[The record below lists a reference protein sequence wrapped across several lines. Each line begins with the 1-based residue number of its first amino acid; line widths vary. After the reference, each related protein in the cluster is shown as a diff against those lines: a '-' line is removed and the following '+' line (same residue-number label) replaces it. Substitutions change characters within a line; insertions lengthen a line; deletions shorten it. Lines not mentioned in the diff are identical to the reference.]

1 MNRPAMNDNNQLQPL
16 GREAKP
22 DTSELLKPS
31 RSWLRG
37 VIWTMVA
44 TAGFGFAWLAIA
56 KTDEVVVATGKLEPL
71 GSVKDIQ
78 MPIGGVVKDILV
90 SEGERVKAD
99 QILLRLDTEADEDL
113 RRSLTESIE
122 LKKDQLALKER
133 ELNRYLELNSTEQRV
148 LRENLQLQRELLSRY
163 QALAEQGASPEI
175 QLLQQQDRVQQV
187 KGQLEQTQVE
197 RGRQEAQLNQQ
208 IQSLKSELSSLGSQ
222 QTGQVVKLRYQEI
235 RSPVDGVVFDLKP
248 TASGFVGQGSQPV
261 MTIVPID
268 KIEARVEVPSNKIG
282 FIYNGQSTDV
292 SIDSYTANDFGI
304 LEGVVRK
311 IGSDALPP
319 DPSTG
324 QADYRFPVDIA
335 LKTQSLVLND
345 GQELPLQVGM
355 TLTANIKLRKVSY
368 LQLILKS
375 FSDSTASLREF

>member
-1 MNRPAMNDNNQLQPL
+1 MNESNQLKPL

-31 RSWLRG
+31 RSWLRA
-37 VIWTMVA
+37 VIWTMVG
-44 TAGFGFAWLAIA
+44 TAGFAIAWLAIA

-90 SEGERVKAD
+90 KEGERVKAN

-113 RRSLTESIE
+113 RRSLEESIQF
-122 LKKDQLALKER
+122 KKDQLALKQR
-133 ELNRYLELNSTEQRV
+133 ELNRYLALNSTEQDV
-148 LRENLQLQRELLSRY
+148 LRENLKLQQELLGRY
-163 QALAEQGASPEI
+163 EDLAEQGASPEI
-175 QLLQQQDRVQQV
+175 QLLQQQDRIQQV
-187 KGQLEQTQVE
+187 TGQLEQLRVD
-197 RGRQEAQLNQQ
+197 RSRQEAQLNQQ

-222 QTGQVVKLRYQEI
+222 ETGQIVKLRYQEI

-261 MTIVPID
+261 MSIVPID
-268 KIEARVEVPSNKIG
+268 KMEARVEVPSNKIG

-292 SIDSYTANDFGI
+292 SIDSYSANDFGI
-304 LEGVVRK
+304 LEGVVSK
-311 IGSDALPP
+311 IGSDAMPP
-319 DPSTG
+319 NPSTG
-324 QADYRFPVDIA
+324 QLDYRFPVDIA

-345 GQELPLQVGM
+345 GQKLPLQMGM

-375 FSDSTASLREF
+375 FGDSTDSLREF

>member
-1 MNRPAMNDNNQLQPL
+1 MRRPAMNDSNQLQPL

-31 RSWLRG
+31 RSWLKG
-37 VIWTMVA
+37 VIWTMVG
-44 TAGFGFAWLAIA
+44 TAGFAIAWLAIA

-90 SEGERVKAD
+90 DEGERVKAN

-113 RRSLTESIE
+113 RRSLEESIE
-122 LKKDQLALKER
+122 LKKAQLALKER

-148 LRENLQLQRELLSRY
+148 LNENLQLQRELLSRY

-197 RGRQEAQLNQQ
+197 RSRQEAQLNQQ
-208 IQSLKSELSSLGSQ
+208 IQSLKSELSNLGSQ

-261 MTIVPID
+261 MSIVPID

-292 SIDSYTANDFGI
+292 SIDSYSANDFGI

-319 DPSTG
+319 EPSTG
-324 QADYRFPVDIA
+324 QLDYRFPVDIA
-335 LKTQSLVLND
+335 LKNQTLVLKD

>member
-1 MNRPAMNDNNQLQPL
+1 MNRPAMNNNNQLQPL

-113 RRSLTESIE
+113 RRSLTESIQ
-122 LKKDQLALKER
+122 LKKEQLALKER
-133 ELNRYLELNSTEQRV
+133 DLNRYLELNSTEQRV

-222 QTGQVVKLRYQEI
+222 QTGQVVKLRY
-235 RSPVDGVVFDLKP
+235 
-248 TASGFVGQGSQPV
+248 
-261 MTIVPID
+261 
-268 KIEARVEVPSNKIG
+268 EAAPR
-282 FIYNGQSTDV
+282 
-292 SIDSYTANDFGI
+292 
-304 LEGVVRK
+304 
-311 IGSDALPP
+311 
-319 DPSTG
+319 
-324 QADYRFPVDIA
+324 
-335 LKTQSLVLND
+335 
-345 GQELPLQVGM
+345 
-355 TLTANIKLRKVSY
+355 
-368 LQLILKS
+368 
-375 FSDSTASLREF
+375 